1 VVEEGQLLWA
11 PSADFI
17 ANSRLAKFMDWLAR
31 DGRVRV
37 SDYAALH
44 EWSVKD
50 IDGFWRAVWDYFGV
64 LSDGAFEK
72 ALDRRIMP
80 GAKWFEGARVNYA
93 EHILRAAS
101 FGPPERTAV
110 VSMSEVVPMSAM
122 SWDDLAARV
131 RRLGTSLR
139 ALGLRPG
146 DRVAAYMPNSPE
158 TVVAMLAT
166 IAIGCVWSSAAP
178 EFGTPAVVDR
188 FSQIEPKLLF
198 AADGYRFNGK
208 DFDRT
213 SNVADIVSALPT
225 LEHLVW
231 LPHLDRAAVPP
242 ADGPASILFPD
253 LCSGPSVAAED
264 FKFERVPSDHP
275 LWILYSSGTTG
286 LPKAIVHGHAGM
298 LVTHLVGA
306 SLQMNFGPETRL
318 FFYTTTG
325 WMMFNSLVSA
335 LIGGGSIVTYD
346 GSPTHPAPDVLW
358 QLTADAKATAFGASP
373 TFVQGMQKLG
383 IKPKENFDLSHLNFV
398 LCTGSPA
405 QPETFAWFYDE
416 VKKDMWV
423 TSPSG
428 GTDICSAIVG
438 KSPSLPVRAG
448 EIQCPVLGIDA
459 KAFDEAG
466 KPVIDQIGELVIA
479 SPAPCM
485 PIKFWNDPEGKRYYE
500 SYFADIP
507 GVWRHGDYIKFKEDL
522 SSIIYG
528 RSDST
533 LNRHGVRIGTSEI
546 YRCVEQIP
554 EVADSI
560 VVCLERRPGLYYM
573 PLFVKLKPGLALDEK
588 LSDRIKET
596 LRRVCSPRHVPDEIH
611 QLPAIPYTLS
621 GKKMEIPVRKILEG
635 RPPETVAS
643 RDSMVDPD
651 ALAPFAALGGS
662 RGASMSNRPSR

>member
-1 VVEEGQLLWA
+1 MIEEGKLLWT
-11 PSADFI
+11 PPADFI
-17 ANSRLAKFMDWLAR
+17 ANSQMAKFMAWLKQTR
-31 DGRVRV
+31 NLHFPG
-37 SDYAALH
+37 YAELH
-44 EWSVKD
+44 EWSVQD
-50 IDGFWRAVWDYFGV
+50 LDGFWRAIWDYFDV
-64 LSDGAFEK
+64 VSDGDFEK
-72 ALDRRIMP
+72 AIDRRVMP
-80 GAKWFEGARVNYA
+80 GAKWFDGARVNYA
-93 EHILRAAS
+93 EHILRGAK
-101 FGPPERTAV
+101 FGPIERTAI
-110 VSMSEVVPMSAM
+110 VSMSESAPMTTM
-122 SWDDLAARV
+122 SWGELGAQV
-131 RRLGTSLR
+131 RRLATSLR
-139 ALGLRPG
+139 ALGLRSG
-146 DRVAAYMPNSPE
+146 DRVVSYMPNSPE

-166 IAIGCVWSSAAP
+166 VAIGCVWSSAAP

-208 DFDRT
+208 DFNRS
-213 SNVADIVSALPT
+213 SNVADIIAALPS
-225 LEHLVW
+225 LEHVVW
-231 LPHLDRAAVPP
+231 FPYLDRNAPP
-242 ADGPASILFPD
+242 PTDRPATVLLKD
-253 LCSGPSVAAED
+253 LLSGPTVAAED

-275 LWILYSSGTTG
+275 LWVLYSSGTTG

-306 SLQMNFGPETRL
+306 VLQMNFGPDNRL

-335 LIGGGSIVTYD
+335 LISGGSIVTYD
-346 GSPTHPAPDVLW
+346 GSPTHPTPDVLW

-383 IKPKENFDLSHLNFV
+383 IKPKDKFDLSSVNFI

-405 QPETFAWFYDE
+405 QPETYAWFYDE
-416 VKKDMWV
+416 VKKDLWM

-438 KSPSLPVRAG
+438 QTPFLPVRAG
-448 EIQCPVLGIDA
+448 EIQCPILGIDA
-459 KAFDEAG
+459 KAFDESG

-485 PIKFWNDPEGKRYYE
+485 PIKFWNDPDGKRYYE
-500 SYFADIP
+500 SYFADYP
-507 GVWRHGDYIKFKEDL
+507 GIWRHGDYIKFKKDG

-546 YRCVEQIP
+546 YRCVEQVP
-554 EVADSI
+554 EVADSL

-573 PLFVKLKPGLALDEK
+573 PLFVKLKPGITLDAS
-588 LSDRIKET
+588 LSDRIKDA

-611 QLPAIPYTLS
+611 QVASVPYTLS

-635 RPPETVAS
+635 KPPETVAS
-643 RDSMVDPD
+643 KDSMADPS
-651 ALAPFAALGGS
+651 ALAPFATLSAAQKS
-662 RGASMSNRPSR
+662 SAVA

>member
-1 VVEEGQLLWA
+1 MTEEGKLLWT

-17 ANSRLAKFMDWLAR
+17 ANSRMTKFMAWLTQTR
-31 DGRVRV
+31 DLHF
-37 SDYAALH
+37 SNYAELH
-44 EWSVKD
+44 EWSIQD
-50 IDGFWRAVWDYFGV
+50 IDGFWRAIWDYFEV
-64 LSDGAFEK
+64 LSDGDFEK
-72 ALDRRIMP
+72 AIDRRVMP
-80 GAKWFEGARVNYA
+80 GAKWFDGAHVNYA
-93 EHILRAAS
+93 EHILRAADL
-101 FGPPERTAV
+101 GPLERTAI
-110 VSMSEVVPMSAM
+110 VSISELAPMSTM
-122 SWDDLAARV
+122 SWAELAAQV
-131 RRLGTSLR
+131 RRLATSLR
-139 ALGLRPG
+139 KLGPRPG
-146 DRVAAYMPNSPE
+146 NRVVAYMPNSPE

-166 IAIGCVWSSAAP
+166 VAIGCVWSSAAP

-208 DFDRT
+208 DFNRS
-213 SNVADIVSALPT
+213 SNVADIISALPC
-225 LEHLVW
+225 LEQLVW
-231 LPHLDRAAVPP
+231 FPYLDRTSPP
-242 ADGPASILFPD
+242 PVDRPTSVLLTD
-253 LCSGPSVAAED
+253 LLSGPPVAADD

-275 LWILYSSGTTG
+275 LWVLYSSGTTG

-298 LVTHLVGA
+298 LVTHLVGGL
-306 SLQMNFGPETRL
+306 LQMNFGPDTRL

-346 GSPTHPAPDVLW
+346 GSPTHPSPDVLW
-358 QLTADAKATAFGASP
+358 QLTSDAKATAFGASP

-383 IKPKENFDLSHLNFV
+383 IKPKDKFDLSNLNFV

-416 VKKDMWV
+416 VKQDLWM

-428 GTDICSAIVG
+428 GTDICSGIVG
-438 KSPSLPVRAG
+438 QSPLLPVRAG
-448 EIQCPVLGIDA
+448 EIQCPILGIDA

-466 KPVIDQIGELVIA
+466 NAVIDQIGELVIA

-485 PIKFWNDPEGKRYYE
+485 PIKFWNDPDGKRYHE
-500 SYFADIP
+500 SYFADYP
-507 GVWRHGDYIKFKEDL
+507 GVWRHGDYIKFKEDM
-522 SSIIYG
+522 SSVIYG

-554 EVADSI
+554 EVADSL

-573 PLFVKLKPGLALDEK
+573 PLFVKLKPEIVLDTQ
-588 LSDRIKET
+588 LSDRIKDT

-611 QLPAIPYTLS
+611 QVSLIPYTLS

-635 RPPETVAS
+635 KPPETVAS
-643 RDSMVDPD
+643 KDSMANPD
-651 ALAPFAALGGS
+651 ALASFAALS
-662 RGASMSNRPSR
+662 AAPKPSTAAAS